1 MVSSTKTKMAS
12 SLADEIAKL
21 TNPAPKSIDP
31 EDDIYT
37 ETSAK
42 VADRFEEYGDNDDA
56 EPSRPRHQQPVFL
69 SSLDSRYA
77 GKATSRSALQDDWG
91 PDYSDDEGV
100 DPGLLQAAIQLE
112 GTDDDDDDDD
122 DCDDKDD
129 DDDDEDDDDDDGDDD
144 DDDDD
149 DDDVSS
155 PQKVTKQMSDIT
167 FDPAGVD
174 PLSFQDEDM
183 YESGDKDEDED
194 SEENESDEE
203 EDEEELESES
213 EQQDRQEKQESEAW
227 SFSTPQDKT
236 QDLAKAAATKCQLGL
251 WDSLLEGRIKLQKA
265 LPLTNQLPQPDT
277 KSDFIKTGG
286 EPFTTAGEAGASSL
300 RGLLDTLLEL
310 QRELLIQNPETS
322 ALVGGGLNGEAADDS
337 DEQITSEESDTEEKG
352 GTQSRKRPHED
363 SGDYPDLLHKRHKL
377 TQEFNL
383 STIEKWSEKTKLSSG
398 KYNSKAFSSF
408 NKSVREQIDQILGD
422 QDRLVKRT
430 QLKRSSYKVLGRG
443 ADKAEEQE
451 LPAKLDPHL
460 KEYDE
465 EIFDDDD
472 FYHQLLRELIERK
485 TTSDDPTELTKQWL
499 EVQKLRKRVRKKVDT
514 RASKGRKIRY
524 DVHRKLVNFMAPV
537 HNMSVSEE
545 GCNELFSSLFGKK
558 EKTSKAER

>member
-1 MVSSTKTKMAS
+1 MAS

-42 VADRFEEYGDNDDA
+42 VADRFEEYGDDDDA
-56 EPSRPRHQQPVFL
+56 ESSRPRHHQPVFL
-69 SSLDSRYA
+69 SSLDSKYA

-91 PDYSDDEGV
+91 PDYS
-100 DPGLLQAAIQLE
+100 
-112 GTDDDDDDDD
+112 
-122 DCDDKDD
+122 
-129 DDDDEDDDDDDGDDD
+129 
-144 DDDDD
+144 
-149 DDDVSS
+149 
-155 PQKVTKQMSDIT
+155 
-167 FDPAGVD
+167 
-174 PLSFQDEDM
+174 
-183 YESGDKDEDED
+183 
-194 SEENESDEE
+194 
-203 EDEEELESES
+203 
-213 EQQDRQEKQESEAW
+213 
-227 SFSTPQDKT
+227 DKT

-265 LPLTNQLPQPDT
+265 LPLTNQLPQPDAR
-277 KSDFIKTGG
+277 SDFTKTGG
-286 EPFTTAGEAGASSL
+286 EPFTTAAEAGEASL
-300 RGLLDTLLEL
+300 RGLLETLLEL

-322 ALVGGGLNGEAADDS
+322 ALVGGGLNGKAADDS
-337 DEQITSEESDTEEKG
+337 DEEITSEESDTEEKEE
-352 GTQSRKRPHED
+352 TQSRKRPHED
-363 SGDYPDLLHKRHKL
+363 SGDYPDCLQKRHKL

-451 LPAKLDPHL
+451 VPAKLDPHL

-485 TTSDDPTELTKQWL
+485 TTSEDPTELTKQWL

-537 HNMSVSEE
+537 HNMAMSEE
-545 GCNELFSSLFGKK
+545 GCNELLSSLFGKK
-558 EKTSKAER
+558 EKTSKTER